1 MTPTDIFILLRQISG
16 LSDEEILEAVQPT
29 TGKSELQD
37 SDSRGSYYPAYHDLP
52 ARERREIISKAM
64 SITMT
69 RLTAWRKRRR
79 QVTWHDLHILLLG
92 MRRLAG

>member
-1 MTPTDIFILLRQISG
+1 MTPADIFILLRQISG
-16 LSDEEILEAVQPT
+16 LSDEEILEAVRI
-29 TGKSELQD
+29 GASELQD

-52 ARERREIISKAM
+52 ARERQAIISNAM

-79 QVTWHDLHILLLG
+79 QVTWHDIHILLLG